1 IANAAIDETVSFV
14 RTKSRAWIDSGVDH
28 AWQDPY
34 TIQAVGDL
42 RLRANAAQ
50 AVLDKAG
57 LAVDRA
63 VADPNDKTVAE
74 AQIAVAESKIL
85 TTEIAINATNKLFE
99 LAGTRSTL
107 AEHNLDRHWRNART
121 HTLHDPV
128 RWKYAILG
136 NYYLNDVNPPLHAW
150 S

>member
-1 IANAAIDETVSFV
+1 M

-34 TIQAVGDL
+34 TIQAIGDL
-42 RLRANAAQ
+42 RLRANAAE
-50 AVLDKAG
+50 AVLEKAG
-57 LAVDRA
+57 LAIDRA
-63 VADPNDKTVAE
+63 VADPNEKTVAK
-74 AQIAVAESKIL
+74 AQIAVAEFKIL